1 MAEQEV
7 GVVTHYFGQ
16 ISVAGIEITAG
27 KLRVGDTIRILG
39 HTSDFTQVVE
49 SMQLDNQAL
58 EVATP
63 GQKIGIKIL
72 DHAREHDKVFR
83 VSE

>member
-7 GVVTHYFGQ
+7 GVVTHYFGN

-27 KLRVGDTIRILG
+27 ELRVGDTIHILG

-49 SMQLDNQAL
+49 SMQQDNQTI
-58 EVATP
+58 EVAAP
-63 GQKIGIKIL
+63 GQKIGIKVV
-72 DHAREHDKVFR
+72 DHARDHDKVFR
-83 VSE
+83 VSD

>member
-1 MAEQEV
+1 MAEQEI
-7 GVVTHYFGQ
+7 GVVTHYFGK
-16 ISVAGIEITAG
+16 IAVAGIEIIAG
-27 KLRVGDTIRILG
+27 ELRAGDTIHILG

-49 SMQLDNQAL
+49 SMQLDNQTI

-63 GQKIGIKIL
+63 GQKIGIKVL

>member
-7 GVVTHYFGQ
+7 GVVTHYFGK

-27 KLRVGDTIRILG
+27 KLRVGDAIHILG

-49 SMQLDNQAL
+49 SMQLENQTI
-58 EVATP
+58 EVATS
-63 GQKIGIKIL
+63 GQKIGIKVL